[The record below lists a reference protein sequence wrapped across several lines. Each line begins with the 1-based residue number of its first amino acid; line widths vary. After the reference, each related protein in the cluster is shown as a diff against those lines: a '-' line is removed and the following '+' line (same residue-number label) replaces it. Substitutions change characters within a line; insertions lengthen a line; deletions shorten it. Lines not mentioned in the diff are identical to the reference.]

1 MDVNQHDRKRMLRGF
16 AILVAVYLVWVATVR
31 WVDQDAIDLD
41 LPVAT
46 WSALMFGAG
55 FFGIVI
61 AWLLPWYWI
70 SLLLLLAQYLAGVR
84 QQREHF
90 TFFGKLLFQRFKTG
104 DGRCRPA
111 LPDLLPG
118 DGQLLLDPLAPFVLD
133 LFPL

>member
-1 MDVNQHDRKRMLRGF
+1 VLMLTLPAVASASDDMPRGDGF
-16 AILVAVYLVWVATVR
+16 YFSLIKIATLVAVYLVWVATVR

-70 SLLLLLAQYLAGVR
+70 SLLLLLTLYTTAALAYVNLR
-84 QQREHF
+84 NQ
-90 TFFGKLLFQRFKTG
+90 KV
-104 DGRCRPA
+104 PA
-111 LPDLLPG
+111 ELR
-118 DGQLLLDPLAPFVLD
+118 VLSSKHI
-133 LFPL
+133 